1 MKKQHY
7 TAEIPV
13 SNPYNFAAF
22 EDLIANIQSGYN
34 EEKRLKNAA
43 FEFMINKG
51 IYVDFHEWLHN
62 PAPAAPERKYPGTVP
77 PGCCR
82 DHPDRKIFRAVN
94 APPAS
99 AMTPGP
105 HFRGPFPYSA
115 SPATDRVTTEKGIEN
130 KPVPDVP
137 ERAYRI

>member
-1 MKKQHY
+1 MKKIKVMKKQHY

-51 IYVDFHEWLHN
+51 IYVDFHEWLHT
-62 PAPAAPERKYPGTVP
+62 PARQPQSENIRG
-77 PGCCR
+77 R
-82 DHPDRKIFRAVN
+82 FRRNHPNRKIFRAVN
-94 APPAS
+94 APAS
-99 AMTPGP
+99 AMAPGP

-115 SPATDRVTTEKGIEN
+115 SPATDRVTTEKG
-130 KPVPDVP
+130 
-137 ERAYRI
+137 

>member
-62 PAPAAPERKYPGTVP
+62 PARQPHSENIRGRFRMGTAA
-77 PGCCR
+77 
-82 DHPDRKIFRAVN
+82 
-94 APPAS
+94 
-99 AMTPGP
+99 
-105 HFRGPFPYSA
+105 
-115 SPATDRVTTEKGIEN
+115 TT
-130 KPVPDVP
+130 
-137 ERAYRI
+137 RIAKFFGR

>member
-62 PAPAAPERKYPGTVP
+62 PARQPHFSGGKCPPRVRNDARPA
-77 PGCCR
+77 
-82 DHPDRKIFRAVN
+82 FQRAV
-94 APPAS
+94 S
-99 AMTPGP
+99 
-105 HFRGPFPYSA
+105 
-115 SPATDRVTTEKGIEN
+115 I
-130 KPVPDVP
+130 
-137 ERAYRI
+137 

>member
-62 PAPAAPERKYPGTVP
+62 PARQHQSENIRGRFRLGAAATTRIAKFSGGKCPPRVRNDARPA
-77 PGCCR
+77 
-82 DHPDRKIFRAVN
+82 FQRAV
-94 APPAS
+94 S
-99 AMTPGP
+99 
-105 HFRGPFPYSA
+105 
-115 SPATDRVTTEKGIEN
+115 I
-130 KPVPDVP
+130 
-137 ERAYRI
+137 

>member
-51 IYVDFHEWLHN
+51 IYVDFHRSE
-62 PAPAAPERKYPGTVP
+62 ERRVGKE
-77 PGCCR
+77 CR
-82 DHPDRKIFRAVN
+82 SRW
-94 APPAS
+94 S
-99 AMTPGP
+99 
-105 HFRGPFPYSA
+105 PYH
-115 SPATDRVTTEKGIEN
+115 
-130 KPVPDVP
+130 
-137 ERAYRI
+137 

>member
-1 MKKQHY
+1 MKQNFNYKKDKSY
-7 TAEIPV
+7 EKATLNSRNPS

-62 PAPAAPERKYPGTVP
+62 PARQPQSENIRGRFRLGAA
-77 PGCCR
+77 
-82 DHPDRKIFRAVN
+82 
-94 APPAS
+94 
-99 AMTPGP
+99 
-105 HFRGPFPYSA
+105 
-115 SPATDRVTTEKGIEN
+115 ATT
-130 KPVPDVP
+130 
-137 ERAYRI
+137 RIAKFFGR

>member
-51 IYVDFHEWLHN
+51 IYV
-62 PAPAAPERKYPGTVP
+62 
-77 PGCCR
+77 
-82 DHPDRKIFRAVN
+82 N
-94 APPAS
+94 APAS

-115 SPATDRVTTEKGIEN
+115 SPATDRVTTEKG
-130 KPVPDVP
+130 
-137 ERAYRI
+137 

>member
-1 MKKQHY
+1 M
-7 TAEIPV
+7 
-13 SNPYNFAAF
+13 AA
-22 EDLIANIQSGYN
+22 QP
-34 EEKRLKNAA
+34 R
-43 FEFMINKG
+43 
-51 IYVDFHEWLHN
+51 
-62 PAPAAPERKYPGTVP
+62 PAAPKRKYPGTVP
-77 PGCCR
+77 PGAAATTR
-82 DHPDRKIFRAVN
+82 SQNFSAVN

>member
-43 FEFMINKG
+43 FEFIINKR

-62 PAPAAPERKYPGTVP
+62 PARQPQSENIQGRFRMGTAAATRLAQFFGRSMPRVRNGARPA
-77 PGCCR
+77 
-82 DHPDRKIFRAVN
+82 FQRAV
-94 APPAS
+94 S
-99 AMTPGP
+99 
-105 HFRGPFPYSA
+105 
-115 SPATDRVTTEKGIEN
+115 I
-130 KPVPDVP
+130 
-137 ERAYRI
+137 

>member
-62 PAPAAPERKYPGTVP
+62 PARQPQSENIQGRSAWVLPRP
-77 PGCCR
+77 PGSQNFSGGKC
-82 DHPDRKIFRAVN
+82 
-94 APPAS
+94 PAS
-99 AMTPGP
+99 AMAPGL

-115 SPATDRVTTEKGIEN
+115 SPATDRVTTEKG
-130 KPVPDVP
+130 
-137 ERAYRI
+137 

>member
-62 PAPAAPERKYPGTVP
+62 PARQPQSEN
-77 PGCCR
+77 
-82 DHPDRKIFRAVN
+82 RAVN

>member
-1 MKKQHY
+1 M
-7 TAEIPV
+7 
-13 SNPYNFAAF
+13 AA
-22 EDLIANIQSGYN
+22 QP
-34 EEKRLKNAA
+34 R
-43 FEFMINKG
+43 
-51 IYVDFHEWLHN
+51 
-62 PAPAAPERKYPGTVP
+62 PAAPKRKYPGTVP

>member
-51 IYVDFHEWLHN
+51 IYVDFHEWLRFRLG
-62 PAPAAPERKYPGTVP
+62 AA
-77 PGCCR
+77 
-82 DHPDRKIFRAVN
+82 
-94 APPAS
+94 
-99 AMTPGP
+99 
-105 HFRGPFPYSA
+105 
-115 SPATDRVTTEKGIEN
+115 ATT
-130 KPVPDVP
+130 
-137 ERAYRI
+137 RIAKFFGR

>member
-62 PAPAAPERKYPGTVP
+62 PARP
-77 PGCCR
+77 
-82 DHPDRKIFRAVN
+82 
-94 APPAS
+94 S
-99 AMTPGP
+99 
-105 HFRGPFPYSA
+105 PYSA
-115 SPATDRVTTEKGIEN
+115 SPATDRVTTEKG
-130 KPVPDVP
+130 
-137 ERAYRI
+137 

>member
-62 PAPAAPERKYPGTVP
+62 PARQHQSEISGDGSVWVP
-77 PGCCR
+77 PQPPGSQNFSGGKCPPR
-82 DHPDRKIFRAVN
+82 VRNDARPAFQRAV
-94 APPAS
+94 
-99 AMTPGP
+99 TL
-105 HFRGPFPYSA
+105 
-115 SPATDRVTTEKGIEN
+115 
-130 KPVPDVP
+130 
-137 ERAYRI
+137 